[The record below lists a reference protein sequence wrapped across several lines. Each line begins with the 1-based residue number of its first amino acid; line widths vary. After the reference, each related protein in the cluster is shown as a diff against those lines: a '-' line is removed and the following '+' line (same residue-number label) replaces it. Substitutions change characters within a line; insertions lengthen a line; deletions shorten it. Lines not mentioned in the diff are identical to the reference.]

1 MKKIIPV
8 LLILAYSAFGQN
20 YSQLKLENDIKSNLK
35 EYKINNSPSV
45 FDNVQLKKSAGLAII
60 YSLLLPGMGELYADS
75 YSSGK
80 YFTIAE
86 GVLWGTYFGINT
98 YGNWQKER
106 YRSYAA
112 SYGGVDLNGKG
123 DTYFST
129 IGDYQNIDEYN
140 NLQALDRN
148 FDKILS
154 TSDNYWKWQSNN
166 DRKTYRSMW
175 VSSEQSYNNLRFVVG
190 AMIVNRILSAIN
202 AVRLVSAYNKQLTT
216 ETSWNLSMGVINNFN
231 LPTTL
236 TLNFNQSF

>member
-8 LLILAYSAFGQN
+8 LLILSYSAFGQS
-20 YSQLKLENDIKSNLK
+20 YSQLKLENDVKSNQK
-35 EYKINNSPSV
+35 EYKTNNSSAV
-45 FDNVQLKKSAGLAII
+45 FDNAQSKKSPGLAII

-80 YFTIAE
+80 YFTVAE
-86 GVLWGTYFGINT
+86 GVLWGTYLGINT
-98 YGNWQKER
+98 YGNWQKDR
-106 YRSYAA
+106 YRSYAE
-112 SYGGVDLNGKG
+112 SYGGVNLNGKG

-140 NLQALDRN
+140 TQQALDRN
-148 FDKILS
+148 FDKILN
-154 TSDNYWKWQSNN
+154 TSENYWKWQSNT

-175 VSSEQSYNNLRFVVG
+175 VSSEQSYNSLRFVVG

-216 ETSWNLSMGVINNFN
+216 ETSWNLSMGVSKNLN